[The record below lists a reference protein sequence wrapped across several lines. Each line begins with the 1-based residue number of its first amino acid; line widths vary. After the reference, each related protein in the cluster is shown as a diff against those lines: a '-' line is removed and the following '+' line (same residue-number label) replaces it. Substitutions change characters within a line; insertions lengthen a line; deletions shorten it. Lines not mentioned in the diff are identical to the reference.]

1 MGKFEDTINNAI
13 KEAKEQLEYA
23 KKTEKKN
30 KELRAKYPDFE
41 IYSSKILRDL
51 GFKSVPFIDDS
62 IIDDYKEV
70 KEKKIN

>member
-30 KELRAKYPDFE
+30 KEQNILILKHIVLKYCE
-41 IYSSKILRDL
+41 I
-51 GFKSVPFIDDS
+51 
-62 IIDDYKEV
+62 
-70 KEKKIN
+70 